1 MPLPFPSPFSFVFV
15 FVLFLFSSLSLL
27 VDCPSAN
34 QQTEGQVYSEPVH
47 PPLPTPPTLTPLL
60 APLPAQ
66 DQPNPCSP
74 GLPPSI
80 PLAPRVLAFSLIPK
94 PLLQPGALLL
104 ALPAG
109 WSPACSES
117 SGPLLILLS
126 PSGQAPARPHLL
138 CPSKTTQQWEQ
149 GWMPL
154 HHLPP
159 RRTGG
164 LIGRARPVFSGAYV

>member
-74 GLPPSI
+74 GLSPSI
-80 PLAPRVLAFSLIPK
+80 PLAPLVLAFSLIPK
-94 PLLQPGALLL
+94 TPITASGPSPG
-104 ALPAG
+104 
-109 WSPACSES
+109 PACRVVSGCSEN
-117 SGPLLILLS
+117 SGPLLVLLA
-126 PSGQAPARPHLL
+126 PSGQVPAHPQNL
-138 CPSKTTQQWEQ
+138 CPSKTTQQWGQ

-159 RRTGG
+159 SRAGV
-164 LIGRARPVFSGAYV
+164 LIGKD